1 MLRTDWGDG
10 RDVDGWGSGTVPETV
25 LPVQLFGHVRGLWQ
39 PEKRLMLAVLEN
51 ALSPLLRNPARRHGR
66 VVERRPLT
74 AEVKAWIAS
83 DAHEWPFSFLNICH
97 VLGLDE
103 DALRSALLRQATSE
117 GRDPAELTWDG
128 NGRPPALAL
137 GARQPARGR
146 AARPPPPRPSPVR
159 VGPARPARA
168 ATPAGPCTSA
178 TTRS

>member
-51 ALSPLLRNPARRHGR
+51 ALLPLLRNPARRHGR
-66 VVERRPLT
+66 RVERRPLT

-83 DAHEWPFSFLNICH
+83 DAQGWPFSFLNICH
-97 VLGLDE
+97 VLGFDE
-103 DALRSALLRQATSE
+103 DALRAALLRKATSD
-117 GRDPAELTWDG
+117 GRDPAEPTRDG

-137 GARQPARGR
+137 GARQPSRGR
-146 AARPPPPRPSPVR
+146 VRAPVHPDR
-159 VGPARPARA
+159 LR
-168 ATPAGPCTSA
+168 SA
-178 TTRS
+178 

>member
-1 MLRTDWGDG
+1 
-10 RDVDGWGSGTVPETV
+10 
-25 LPVQLFGHVRGLWQ
+25 
-39 PEKRLMLAVLEN
+39 MLAVLEN
-51 ALSPLLRNPARRHGR
+51 ALLPLLRNPARRHGR

-83 DAHEWPFSFLNICH
+83 DAQGWPFSFLNICH

>member
-51 ALSPLLRNPARRHGR
+51 ALLPLLRNPARRHGR

-83 DAHEWPFSFLNICH
+83 DAQGWPFSFLNICH